1 MTKCAC
7 KNRKKKKKPL
17 HVDHT
22 LTQDAHCPST
32 GYDVTTR
39 VWWERPSLCGL
50 QKVVNR
56 IPGFLV
62 LFLSQ
67 HGLSPFLWAK
77 TQVDKQWRMETT
89 WCKLRLRN
97 TARPQWFQHS
107 FSLSYLL
114 RSRSSSFLF
123 VCFFPKL
130 DQDVTLIYPTEFS
143 NREKRHDFKKDYLK
157 KKKSSD

>member
-7 KNRKKKKKPL
+7 KNRKKKKPL

-123 VCFFPKL
+123 VCFSKTGSRRYTDL
-130 DQDVTLIYPTEFS
+130 SNRVL